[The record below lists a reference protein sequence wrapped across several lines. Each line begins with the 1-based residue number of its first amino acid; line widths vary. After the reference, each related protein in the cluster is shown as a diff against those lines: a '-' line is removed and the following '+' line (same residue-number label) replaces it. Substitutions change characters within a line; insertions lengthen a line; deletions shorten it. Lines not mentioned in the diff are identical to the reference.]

1 MKKIIKESGIQDI
14 NKIAKRYPKAE
25 IYFHQDL
32 DGVVSAIAMK
42 EYLENYGITV
52 VDTHVIQYGDKEF
65 SVSKP
70 KAEGDTMQVLVDF
83 AHGKPMF
90 TIHTDHHDRQ
100 SGVENDTSTQF
111 RGARSNVETISQVVS
126 PHDIFTTEDIMRIS
140 TVDSADYAKHGL
152 TPDDVMNYIKKFNA
166 NGTVPSNKWML
177 ALLTNKLLLAY
188 KNKQGFLE
196 KLVKN
201 SSPSL
206 MNIFHNINSIAGDEN
221 FATPENM
228 AVNQQNYIKSQ
239 EGSDKLT
246 VDGSIIVQYGGGSLF
261 KPGSYDRYT
270 PFKIHPDAD
279 FLVIAWPMG
288 LVQASCNPF
297 KEGRALKG
305 VNLGEIAQEVL
316 SKIAPQLKQHQIPVS
331 VIKRIGETK
340 ATENSIGFKTSDL
353 FALYKDQLNNMPPI
367 DSNSYNVVV
376 NIIDTPWQELSEE
389 EKQILDMIT
398 VSAWD
403 VIQANS
409 GGHKCITNISGLN
422 FFSRATRNPD
432 GTWKRKAGSKPTRYV
447 EFVKWVQKEMVN
459 TLKEKIDK
467 NVVNEIHKKLKTKL
481 LEISFIGDTLGD
493 LTAAG
498 IGATGAIGMPVMLGI
513 IAKNVLEIKMG
524 SSILEKVMD
533 EFKRNPSGE
542 LIRDIEDEMYGVS
555 EDLLDLS
562 SRLIQ
567 LVPDPTALSDAGAFA
582 GEQLLQQGMADE
594 LPKVLDK
601 IENIISLIPFVG
613 KTEVVSA
620 MKRVGEAHDLISN
633 LSKAMKK
640 STSNLPNI

>member
-42 EYLENYGITV
+42 EYLEKYGINV

-65 SVSKP
+65 SVAKP

-90 TIHTDHHDRQ
+90 TIHTDHHDSQ
-100 SGVENDTSTQF
+100 SGVEGDTSTQF
-111 RGARSNVETISQVVS
+111 RGARSNVETLSQIVS
-126 PHDIFTTEDIMRIS
+126 PQDIFTSDDVMRIS
-140 TVDSADYAKHGL
+140 TIDSADYAKHGL
-152 TPDDVMNYIKKFNA
+152 TPDDVMNYIKKFDET
-166 NGTVPSNKWML
+166 GTVPSNKWML

-188 KNKQGFLE
+188 KNKPGFLE
-196 KLVKN
+196 ALVDR

-221 FATPENM
+221 FATPEQM
-228 AVNQQNYIKSQ
+228 KVNQQNYIKSQ
-239 EGSDKLT
+239 EESENLKLE
-246 VDGSIIVQYGGGSLF
+246 DNIIVQYGGGSLF

-270 PFKIHPDAD
+270 PFKIYPDAD

-297 KEGRALKG
+297 KKERALKG
-305 VNLGEIAQEVL
+305 INLADIAQEVL
-316 SKIAPQLKQHQIPVS
+316 SKIEPQLKQHQIPVS

-340 ATENSIGFKTSDL
+340 ADESSIGFKTSDL
-353 FALYKDQLNNMPPI
+353 FALYKDYLNNMPPV
-367 DSNSYNVVV
+367 NSPAYGEVVG
-376 NIIDTPWQELSEE
+376 IIDTPWENLSEE
-389 EKQILDMIT
+389 EKQVLDNIT
-398 VSAWD
+398 VPAWD

-409 GGHKCITNISGLN
+409 GGHKCITNVSGLN
-422 FFSRATRNPD
+422 FFSRAKRNPTGTYRKQD
-432 GTWKRKAGSKPTRYV
+432 GQTTRYV
-447 EFVKWVQKEMVN
+447 EFVKWVQKEMVD
-459 TLKEKIDK
+459 TLKEKIK
-467 NVVNEIHKKLKTKL
+467 QSELNEIHTKLKNKL
-481 LEISFIGDTLGD
+481 LEISMIGDTLGD

-498 IGATGAIGMPVMLGI
+498 IGATGALGMPVMLGL
-513 IAKNVLEIKMG
+513 IAKNVFEIKRG
-524 SSILEKVMD
+524 SRSLEKAMN
-533 EFKRNPSGE
+533 EFKTNPTPE
-542 LIRDIEDEMYGVS
+542 LIRVIEDDMYGVS
-555 EDLLDLS
+555 EDLVDLS
-562 SRLIQ
+562 SRLVQ
-567 LVPDPTALSDAGAFA
+567 LAPDPTALSDVGAFA

-594 LPKVLDK
+594 LPRVLDK
-601 IENIISLIPFVG
+601 VEDVISLIPFVG

-633 LSKAMKK
+633 LSKAMMK
-640 STSNLPNI
+640 SKGDLPNV

>member
-42 EYLENYGITV
+42 EYLEKYGINV

-65 SVSKP
+65 SVAKP

-90 TIHTDHHDRQ
+90 TIHTDHHDSQ
-100 SGVENDTSTQF
+100 SGVEGDTSTQF
-111 RGARSNVETISQVVS
+111 RGARSNVETLSQIVS
-126 PHDIFTTEDIMRIS
+126 PQDIFTSDDVMRIS
-140 TVDSADYAKHGL
+140 TIDSADYAKHGL
-152 TPDDVMNYIKKFNA
+152 TPDDVMNYIKKFDET
-166 NGTVPSNKWML
+166 GTVPSNKWML

-188 KNKQGFLE
+188 KNKPGFLE
-196 KLVKN
+196 ALVDR

-221 FATPENM
+221 FATPEQM
-228 AVNQQNYIKSQ
+228 KVNQQNYIKSQ
-239 EGSDKLT
+239 EESENLKLE
-246 VDGSIIVQYGGGSLF
+246 DNIIVQYGGGSLF

-270 PFKIHPDAD
+270 PFKIYPDAD

-297 KEGRALKG
+297 KKERALKG
-305 VNLGEIAQEVL
+305 INLADIAQEVL
-316 SKIAPQLKQHQIPVS
+316 SKIEPQLKQHQIPVS

-340 ATENSIGFKTSDL
+340 ADESSIGFKTSDL
-353 FALYKDQLNNMPPI
+353 FALYKDYLNNMPPV
-367 DSNSYNVVV
+367 NSPAYGEVVG
-376 NIIDTPWQELSEE
+376 IIDTPWENLSEE
-389 EKQILDMIT
+389 EKQVLDNIT
-398 VSAWD
+398 VPAWD

-409 GGHKCITNISGLN
+409 GGHKCITNVSGLN
-422 FFSRATRNPD
+422 FFSRAKRNPTGTYRKQD
-432 GTWKRKAGSKPTRYV
+432 GQTTRYV

-459 TLKEKIDK
+459 TLKEKIK
-467 NVVNEIHKKLKTKL
+467 QSELNEIHTKLKNKL
-481 LEISFIGDTLGD
+481 LEISMIGDTLGD

-498 IGATGAIGMPVMLGI
+498 IGATGALGMPVMLGL
-513 IAKNVLEIKMG
+513 IAKNVFEIKRG
-524 SSILEKVMD
+524 SRSLEKAMN
-533 EFKRNPSGE
+533 EFKTNPTPE
-542 LIRDIEDEMYGVS
+542 LIRVIEDDMYGVS
-555 EDLLDLS
+555 EDLVDLS
-562 SRLIQ
+562 SRLVQ
-567 LVPDPTALSDAGAFA
+567 LAPDPTALSDVGAFA

-594 LPKVLDK
+594 LPRVLDK
-601 IENIISLIPFVG
+601 VEDVISLIPFVG

-633 LSKAMKK
+633 LSKAMMK
-640 STSNLPNI
+640 SKGDLPNV

>member
-42 EYLENYGITV
+42 EYLEKYGINV

-65 SVSKP
+65 SVAKP

-90 TIHTDHHDRQ
+90 TIHTDHHDSQ
-100 SGVENDTSTQF
+100 SGVEGDTSTQF
-111 RGARSNVETISQVVS
+111 RGARSNVETLSQIVS
-126 PHDIFTTEDIMRIS
+126 PQDIFTSDDVMRIS
-140 TVDSADYAKHGL
+140 TIDSADYAKHGL
-152 TPDDVMNYIKKFNA
+152 TPDDVMNYIKKFDET
-166 NGTVPSNKWML
+166 GTVPSNKWML

-188 KNKQGFLE
+188 KNKPGFLE
-196 KLVKN
+196 ALVDR

-221 FATPENM
+221 FATPEQM
-228 AVNQQNYIKSQ
+228 KVNQQNYIKSQ
-239 EGSDKLT
+239 EESENLKLE
-246 VDGSIIVQYGGGSLF
+246 DNIIVQYGGGSLF

-270 PFKIHPDAD
+270 PFKIYPDAD

-297 KEGRALKG
+297 KKERALKG
-305 VNLGEIAQEVL
+305 INLADIAQEVL
-316 SKIAPQLKQHQIPVS
+316 SKIEPQLKQHQIPVS

-340 ATENSIGFKTSDL
+340 ADESSIGFKTSDL
-353 FALYKDQLNNMPPI
+353 FALYKDYLNNMPPV
-367 DSNSYNVVV
+367 NSPAYGEVVG
-376 NIIDTPWQELSEE
+376 IIDTPWENLSEE
-389 EKQILDMIT
+389 EKQVLDNIT
-398 VSAWD
+398 VPAWD

-409 GGHKCITNISGLN
+409 GGHKCITNVSGLN
-422 FFSRATRNPD
+422 FFSRAKRNPTGTYRKQD
-432 GTWKRKAGSKPTRYV
+432 GQTTRYV
-447 EFVKWVQKEMVN
+447 EFVKWVQKEMVD
-459 TLKEKIDK
+459 TLKEKIK
-467 NVVNEIHKKLKTKL
+467 QSELNEIHTKLKNKL
-481 LEISFIGDTLGD
+481 LEISVIGDTLGD

-498 IGATGAIGMPVMLGI
+498 IGATGALGMPVMLGL
-513 IAKNVLEIKMG
+513 IAKNVFEIKRG
-524 SSILEKVMD
+524 SRSLEKAMN
-533 EFKRNPSGE
+533 EFKTNPTPE
-542 LIRDIEDEMYGVS
+542 LIRVIEDDMYGVS
-555 EDLLDLS
+555 EDLVDLS
-562 SRLIQ
+562 SRLVQ
-567 LVPDPTALSDAGAFA
+567 LAPDPTALSDVGAFA

-594 LPKVLDK
+594 LPRVLDK
-601 IENIISLIPFVG
+601 VEDVISLIPFVG

-633 LSKAMKK
+633 LSKAMMK
-640 STSNLPNI
+640 SKGDLPNV

>member
-1 MKKIIKESGIQDI
+1 MKRIIKESGIQDI

-42 EYLENYGITV
+42 EYLEKYGINV

-90 TIHTDHHDRQ
+90 TIHTDHHDSQ
-100 SGVENDTSTQF
+100 SGVEGDTSTQF
-111 RGARSNVETISQVVS
+111 RGARSNVETLSQVVS
-126 PHDIFTTEDIMRIS
+126 PHDIFTTDDVMRIS

-152 TPDDVMNYIKKFNA
+152 TPDDVMNYIKKFDA

-196 KLVKN
+196 ELVKN

-206 MNIFHNINSIAGDEN
+206 MNIFHNINRIAGDEN
-221 FATPENM
+221 FASPERM
-228 AVNQQNYIKSQ
+228 AINQQKYIKSQ
-239 EGSDKLT
+239 EESNNLT
-246 VDGSIIVQYGGGSLF
+246 LDGNIIVQYGGGSLF

-297 KEGRALKG
+297 KEDRALKG
-305 VNLGEIAQEVL
+305 INLGDIAQEVL
-316 SKIAPQLKQHQIPVS
+316 SKIEPQLKQHQIPVS

-340 ATENSIGFKTSDL
+340 ATQDSIGFKTSDL
-353 FALYKDQLNNMPPI
+353 FALYKDKLNHMPTP
-367 DSNSYNVVV
+367 DSPYYSEVV
-376 NIIDTPWQELSEE
+376 NIIDSPWGELSEQQ
-389 EKQILDMIT
+389 KQILDTIT

-432 GTWKRKAGSKPTRYV
+432 GSWKRKTGSKPTRYV

-459 TLKEKIDK
+459 TLKEKIQQNK
-467 NVVNEIHKKLKTKL
+467 VNEIYSTLKTKL
-481 LEISFIGDTLGD
+481 VEISMIGDTLGD

-498 IGATGAIGMPVMLGI
+498 IGATGVIGMPVMLGI
-513 IAKNVLEIKMG
+513 IAKNVFEIKSG
-524 SSILEKVMD
+524 SRSLEKAMND
-533 EFKRNPSGE
+533 FKRNPTSE

-555 EDLLDLS
+555 EDLIDLS
-562 SRLIQ
+562 SRLVQ
-567 LVPDPTALSDAGAFA
+567 LIPDPTALTDVGAFA

-594 LPKVLDK
+594 LPKILDNV
-601 IENIISLIPFVG
+601 ENVISLIPFVG

-640 STSNLPNI
+640 STSDLPNI